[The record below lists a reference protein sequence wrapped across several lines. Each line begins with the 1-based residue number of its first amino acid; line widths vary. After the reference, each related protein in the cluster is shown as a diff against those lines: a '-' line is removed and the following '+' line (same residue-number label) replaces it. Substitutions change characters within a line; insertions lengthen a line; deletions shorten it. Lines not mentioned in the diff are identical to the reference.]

1 MKTNPYEY
9 YDKKLGIKLGFI
21 VSDKDRKH
29 EESLALISY
38 NALYKRMKSDTCTEK
53 QLRRAS
59 LNMDAL
65 VLFSSLTQD
74 WKDAITVKFGSPK
87 EEIKKSWFAENYESD
102 RKAWDFY
109 AAYTYGESLKLDL
122 KLVETYMYN
131 ASVLNTVIKIKT
143 NRKAYAKALGCTQLD
158 IWESLTKDVNAF
170 RDVPH
175 NLPTTS
181 RGLRIK
187 VSDYLKYGYVSVI
200 SGRLQNQNA
209 SKVKQDD
216 QVALLDEIMAKHQ
229 NFDNSQVANFYN
241 MVAERINWKTITAQ
255 TVANHKE
262 ERNLVVFAGR
272 KGSTAL
278 SNKVLM
284 QNKRMAPSKPMLY
297 WTLDGWDAELLF
309 QKTTV
314 DGKGR
319 TTTTYH
325 NRLTMVAVLDP
336 FNKYPIGYAIG
347 THETPELIKDALRN
361 AVQHTKE
368 LFGGYF
374 RPYQLQSDN
383 YGRGT
388 LNPLYEACSTHYTPA
403 KIKNAKAKVIEPWFN
418 RFNKDYCQVFDNW
431 SGHNVNS
438 GSKNQPNDEMLNK
451 LRHQF
456 PDENGCRQQLVMAIE
471 ADRAKKREEYVSSWD
486 EVPAEYRSEMILET
500 YLRVLGKTTG
510 FTNRLQPE
518 GLTPTIN
525 GVTLNF
531 DSFDINF
538 RKLAHLDWAVK
549 YDPSDLSKVL
559 VVNAESKGGKLV
571 EEIGTYQFVL
581 QQKYVQ
587 AMALAERNDDDA
599 KQLQAVKNYNTDVMS
614 YISDTRESNYEK
626 VAELFQRPE
635 LNDTL
640 TKHLLVDSRGQHKN
654 RKSDNRLNEKVR
666 ELIEVQTIET
676 TQNQENN
683 WNNQQ
688 NEYHKSKINLNE
700 YL

>member
-1 MKTNPYEY
+1 MKANPYEY
-9 YDKKLGIKLGFI
+9 YDKKLGVKIGFI
-21 VSDKDRKH
+21 VSDIDKKH
-29 EESLALISY
+29 DESLSLIAY

-59 LNMDAL
+59 LNIDAL
-65 VLFSSLTQD
+65 VLFSSLSQN
-74 WKDAITVKFGSPK
+74 WKDALTVKFGSPK
-87 EEIKKSWFAENYESD
+87 EEIKKSWFSEHYEAD
-102 RKAWDFY
+102 RKAFDFY
-109 AAYTYGESLKLDL
+109 AAYTLVDGVKLDL
-122 KLVETYMYN
+122 KLVETYTYN
-131 ASVLNTVIKIKT
+131 ASVLNTVLKIKQ
-143 NRKAYAKALGCTQLD
+143 NRKTYAKALGCTQID
-158 IWESLTKDVNAF
+158 IWESLSKDVNAF

-181 RGLRIK
+181 RGLRMK
-187 VSDYLKYGYVSVI
+187 VNDYVKYGYAAVI

-209 SKVKQDD
+209 AKVKENE
-216 QVALLDEIMAKHQ
+216 QVALLDEILAQHQ
-229 NFDNSQVANFYN
+229 NFDNAQAARFYN
-241 MVAERINWKTITAQ
+241 IVAERIGWKTITPQ
-255 TVANHKE
+255 TVGNRKE

-278 SNKVLM
+278 SNQVLM

-297 WTLDGWDAELLF
+297 WTLDGWDAELLY
-309 QKTTV
+309 QKTDV
-314 DGKGR
+314 NKKGY

-325 NRLTMVAVLDP
+325 NRLTMVTVLDP
-336 FNKYPIGYAIG
+336 FNKYPVGYAIG

-368 LFGGYF
+368 LFGAYF

-388 LNPLYEACSTHYTPA
+388 LTPLYEACSVHYTPA
-403 KIKNAKAKVIEPWFN
+403 KVKNAKSKVIEPWFN
-418 RFNKDYCQVFDNW
+418 RFNKDYLQVFNNW

-451 LRHQF
+451 LRTQF
-456 PDENGCRQQLVMAIE
+456 PDENGCRQQLIMAIE
-471 ADRAKKREEYVSSWD
+471 ADRAKKQEEYVRLWQ
-486 EVPAEYRSEMILET
+486 EVPTEYRSEMMLEM

-510 FTNRLQPE
+510 YTNRLQPE

-525 GVTLNF
+525 GSTLCY

-538 RKLAHLDWAVK
+538 RKMAHLDWAVK
-549 YDPSDLSKVL
+549 YDPTDLSKIL

-571 EEIGTYQFVL
+571 EETGTYQFVL

-587 AMALAERNDDDA
+587 SMALAERNPDDA
-599 KQLQAVKNYNTDVMS
+599 KELQAVKSYNTDVMS

-626 VAELFQRPE
+626 VSELFQRPE

-640 TKHLLVDSRGQHKN
+640 TKHLIVDSRGQHKN
-654 RKSDNRLNEKVR
+654 RKSDNRLKEKAR
-666 ELIEVQTIET
+666 ELIEVQTVET
-676 TQNQENN
+676 EQKEQTN
-683 WNNQQ
+683 WYTSQ
-688 NEYHKSKINLNE
+688 NEYHKSKINTND